1 MHVQVRCTLTKRNG
15 VDAITT
21 GDFTDGPGH
30 GPQRTPKFISFCIVK
45 VCRTLHM
52 TNGA

>member
-45 VCRTLHM
+45 VRRTLHM